1 MELRQLRYFV
11 AVAEEM
17 NFRRAAERLHI
28 AQPALSQ
35 QITKFEKELRTTL
48 FERTT
53 RRVELTDAGRVLLEE
68 GRRVLADADHARAA
82 VDRVVHGEAGLL
94 RIGFVSSAALQILP
108 ATVLALKRAHPGVQV
123 ELTESTTDPQL
134 RAILAGELDVGLVRE
149 VDRAKDLVVRPILRE
164 RLILAVHQ
172 SHPLAERTSVRLAE
186 LAGEPFLTF
195 PRNQVSRLYD
205 HIAALCHH
213 AGFRLE
219 IAQEAVQFPTLL
231 GLAAANT
238 GVTIVPAS
246 LRALNLADLR
256 YVELADP
263 EATSTL
269 SIAYRADRQPPATVR
284 DFLDITSA
292 IDIA

>member
-1 MELRQLRYFV
+1 MRRSNSRNLARSDNSSGASSAPWAARYFFTQPPTV
-11 AVAEEM
+11 VSFSPYSRATSAIDRSDSTISFAISVETQAVSRCISQTIPI
-17 NFRRAAERLHI
+17 N
-28 AQPALSQ
+28 LSGSNP
-35 QITKFEKELRTTL
+35 IWS
-48 FERTT
+48 
-53 RRVELTDAGRVLLEE
+53 
-68 GRRVLADADHARAA
+68 A
-82 VDRVVHGEAGLL
+82 VR
-94 RIGFVSSAALQILP
+94 F
-108 ATVLALKRAHPGVQV
+108 
-123 ELTESTTDPQL
+123 
-134 RAILAGELDVGLVRE
+134 
-149 VDRAKDLVVRPILRE
+149 
-164 RLILAVHQ
+164 
-172 SHPLAERTSVRLAE
+172 AERTSVRLAE

-195 PRNQVSRLYD
+195 PRHRVSRLYD

-246 LRALNLADLR
+246 LRALNLAELR

-292 IDIA
+292 IDIP

>member
-1 MELRQLRYFV
+1 
-11 AVAEEM
+11 M

-108 ATVLALKRAHPGVQV
+108 ATVLALKQAHPGVQV

-134 RAILAGELDVGLVRE
+134 RAIVAGELDVGLVRE
-149 VDRAKDLVVRPILRE
+149 VDHAKDLVVQPILRE

-172 SHPLAERTSVRLAE
+172 SHPFAERTSVRLAE

-195 PRNQVSRLYD
+195 PRHRVSRLYD

-246 LRALNLADLR
+246 LRALNLAELR

-292 IDIA
+292 IDIP

>member
-1 MELRQLRYFV
+1 
-11 AVAEEM
+11 M

-108 ATVLALKRAHPGVQV
+108 ATVLALKQAHPGVQV

-134 RAILAGELDVGLVRE
+134 CAIVAGELDVGLVRE
-149 VDRAKDLVVRPILRE
+149 VDHAKDLVVQPILRE

-172 SHPLAERTSVRLAE
+172 SHPFAERTSVRLAE

-195 PRNQVSRLYD
+195 PRHRVSRLYD

-246 LRALNLADLR
+246 LRALNLAELR

-269 SIAYRADRQPPATVR
+269 SIAYRADRQPPTRRFRAAPSR
-284 DFLDITSA
+284 
-292 IDIA
+292 